1 MENDDNLIGTT
12 KIRLLFVC
20 ITFNIL
26 VKERAINEEWNEN
39 EYGNDSGNLGT
50 HRRIH
55 RNRE

>member
-12 KIRLLFVC
+12 KIRLLFAC

-39 EYGNDSGNLGT
+39 EYGNDSGNL
-50 HRRIH
+50 
-55 RNRE
+55 